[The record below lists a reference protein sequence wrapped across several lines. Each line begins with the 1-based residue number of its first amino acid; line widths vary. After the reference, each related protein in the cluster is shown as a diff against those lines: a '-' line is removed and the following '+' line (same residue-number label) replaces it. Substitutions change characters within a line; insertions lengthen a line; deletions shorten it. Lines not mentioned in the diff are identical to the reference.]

1 MTVWHN
7 QRLKDDETPLFSFN
21 DRLRLGDGVFDTMLA
36 VDGMLIHPRAHF
48 QRLLD
53 DALVLGIECHR
64 TIEDLIDAAHT
75 VLKQSNLQK
84 GRVVINTLL
93 TRGPAERGLMPD
105 NMTDVQTVMRAVP
118 APQNMPPISAIIAKT
133 VRRNEGSAL
142 SRIKSVNYGDNI
154 LALLEARKR
163 GANEAI
169 LLNNK
174 GNVACTTSGNI
185 FIKHAGKL
193 YTPPL
198 KDGVLAGVTRAFVI
212 ERHEAIEKSL
222 LEADIHNAEAIYVSN
237 SIRGFAAIASLDGTP
252 LPEASL
258 PFDANAF
265 LT

>member
-36 VDGMLIHPRAHF
+36 IDGMLVHPRAHF

-53 DALVLGIECHR
+53 DALALGIECDR
-64 TIEDLIDAAHT
+64 AVEDLIAAAET
-75 VLKQSNLQK
+75 VLRQSRLDK
-84 GRVVINTLL
+84 GRAVVNTLL
-93 TRGPAERGLMPD
+93 TRGPAERGLMPGQVS
-105 NMTDVQTVMRAVP
+105 DVQTVMRAVP
-118 APQNMPPISAIIAKT
+118 APQSHAPIHAIISRT

-174 GNVACTTSGNI
+174 GNVACATSGNL
-185 FIKHAGKL
+185 FVLHGGKL

-198 KDGVLAGVTRAFVI
+198 KDGVLAGVTRGLVI
-212 ERHEAIEKSL
+212 ERYEAIEKSL
-222 LEADIHNAEAIYVSN
+222 YEEDIRDAEGIFVTN
-237 SIRGFAAIASLDGTP
+237 SVRGFAPIAALDGAP

-258 PFDANAF
+258 PFDADAF
-265 LT
+265 FS